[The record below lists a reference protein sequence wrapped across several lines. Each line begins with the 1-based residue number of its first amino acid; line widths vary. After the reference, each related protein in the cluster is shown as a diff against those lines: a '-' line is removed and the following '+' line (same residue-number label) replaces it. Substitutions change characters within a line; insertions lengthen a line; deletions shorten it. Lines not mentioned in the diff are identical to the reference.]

1 VRTILTLV
9 AAAAFVAGAAAQED
23 ARKLGDGVT
32 APVLVR
38 EVKPQYTKDAR
49 DRKVQGTVE
58 MECVV
63 DSDGSVRDDIAVT
76 KSLDPALD
84 EQAIIALKQWRFRPG
99 TFHDKPVPVKVNI
112 EMTFTLK
119 ERAGK

>member
-1 VRTILTLV
+1 VRTVLTFV
-9 AAAAFVAGAAAQED
+9 AAAAFVAGAAAQEQ
-23 ARKLGDGVT
+23 ARKIEDGVT

-38 EVKPQYTKDAR
+38 EVKPQYTKDAKE
-49 DRKVQGTVE
+49 RKVQGTVQ

-63 DSDGSVRDDIAVT
+63 DKDGTVRDDIKVT

-84 EQAIIALKQWRFRPG
+84 DQAIIALRQWRFRPG
-99 TFHDKPVPVKVNI
+99 TFHGQPVPVIVNI

-119 ERAGK
+119 